1 MLHCFL
7 EFIMANA
14 IPLSDAERMLVRKG
28 LESLAASMKRQARSA
43 LNPEVASIYETNAAQ
58 VLMLVT
64 KFA

>member
-1 MLHCFL
+1 MS
-7 EFIMANA
+7 NA
-14 IPLSDAERMLVRKG
+14 IVLSVEERLLVRKG
-28 LESLAASMKRQARSA
+28 LQSLEASMKRQARSA